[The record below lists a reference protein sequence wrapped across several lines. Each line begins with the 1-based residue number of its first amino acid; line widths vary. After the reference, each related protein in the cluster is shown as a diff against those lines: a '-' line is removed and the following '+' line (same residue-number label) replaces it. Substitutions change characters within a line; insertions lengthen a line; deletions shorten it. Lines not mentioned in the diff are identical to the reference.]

1 LESKNNEKDD
11 SMSNVFSNNVNSIEI
26 SGIRKFFNKVSE
38 VDGAISL
45 TLGQP
50 DFPVPKNIK
59 RAMIQ
64 AIEENKTEY
73 TANAGIPELRNE
85 ISNFLHRMDINYL
98 ANEIAVT
105 VGGSEALL
113 CIFATFLNAGDKVL
127 VPTPAYPAY
136 ESCVKLFGGEVVNYK
151 LNSDFTINFELLD
164 KLINEENPKL
174 LVVSYPSN
182 PTGAALSLEERDKLF
197 HILKEK
203 NIYVISDEIYS
214 SLCYEKY
221 YSLSQIDEFRNRVI
235 LVGGF
240 SKMFSM
246 TGLRVGY
253 LCASNYLMDNIMK
266 VHQYNVSC
274 ATSISQWGA
283 YEGLLSCI
291 NDVNEMKVDFE
302 KRKEYVYKRLTQM
315 GMEVT
320 LPRGAFYIFPSITK
334 FSMSS
339 EEFCHR
345 LLNEGKVAVVPG
357 SAFGIGGEGFIRIS
371 YSYSIEVLKEGLDRM
386 EAWVKSLP
394 VLL

>member
-1 LESKNNEKDD
+1 
-11 SMSNVFSNNVNSIEI
+11 MSNVFSNNVTNIEI
-26 SGIRKFFNKVSE
+26 SGIRKFFNKVLE

-59 RAMIQ
+59 EAMIQ
-64 AIEENKTEY
+64 AINENKTEY
-73 TANAGIPELRNE
+73 TPNAGIPQLRNE
-85 ISNFLHRMDINYL
+85 ISNFLGTMDINYS
-98 ANEIAVT
+98 ADEIAVT

-113 CIFATFLNAGDKVL
+113 CAFTAFLNPGDKVL

-136 ESCVKLFGGEVVNYK
+136 ESCVKLLGAEVVNYN
-151 LNSDFTINFELLD
+151 LNKDFTINFQLLD
-164 KLINEENPKL
+164 KLIHEENPKL

-182 PTGAALSLEERDKLF
+182 PTGAALSLAERDKLF
-197 HILKEK
+197 QILKEK
-203 NIYVISDEIYS
+203 NIYIISDEIYS

-221 YSLSQIDEFRNRVI
+221 YSLAQIKELRNRVI
-235 LVGGF
+235 LVSGF

-253 LCASNYLMDNIMK
+253 VCASKYIMDNIMK

-283 YEGLLSCI
+283 YEGLRFSM
-291 NDVNEMKVDFE
+291 DEVNNMKVDFE
-302 KRKEYVYKRLTQM
+302 KRKEYVYKRLKHM
-315 GMEVT
+315 GMDIT
-320 LPRGAFYIFPSITK
+320 LPKGAFYIFPSIKK

-345 LLNEGKVAVVPG
+345 LLYEAKVAVVPG

-371 YSYSIEVLKEGLDRM
+371 YSYNLEVLKEALDRM
-386 EAWVKSLP
+386 ERWLQSLNTTD
-394 VLL
+394 